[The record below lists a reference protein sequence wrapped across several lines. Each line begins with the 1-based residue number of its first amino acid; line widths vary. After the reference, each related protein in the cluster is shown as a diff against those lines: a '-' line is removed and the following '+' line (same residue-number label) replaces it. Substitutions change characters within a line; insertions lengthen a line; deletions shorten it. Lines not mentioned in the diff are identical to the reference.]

1 MIGLSIRYK
10 QCMWLSYKR
19 SRSEPLFGEGVWV
32 GVGGVF
38 FGGGAVEVGVGG
50 GLGIG
55 GSGVELLSFYWS
67 NTCSMVAAGL

>member
-1 MIGLSIRYK
+1 MGYLSGTSSACDSVIKEVGQNHFLGR
-10 QCMWLSYKR
+10 
-19 SRSEPLFGEGVWV
+19 VWV

-50 GLGIG
+50 VGIG

-67 NTCSMVAAGL
+67 NTCSMVAASL